1 MVDDRVAIIEALAR
15 YARALENRDG
25 ETLATLFAPDAKVEV
40 FSRYGSEE
48 YESQDVDMSGRDQ
61 IRGMVANST
70 MPPGRGMSYMTTDH
84 IVEITGDVARL
95 QAQFLV
101 ISSVA
106 NPRPE
111 NGWPSGA
118 ELMQGALSPIMIGH
132 YESLLR
138 KSGGR
143 WLFTRHRVKH
153 SLPMPR
159 RPV

>member
-1 MVDDRVAIIEALAR
+1 MVDDRVEIIEALAR
-15 YARALENRDG
+15 YARALESRDG
-25 ETLATLFAPDAKVEV
+25 ETLATLFAPDGKVEV
-40 FSRYGSEE
+40 FSRYGSEA
-48 YESQDVDMSGRDQ
+48 YESQDVDMNGRDQ
-61 IRGMVANST
+61 IRGMLANGT

-106 NPRPE
+106 KPRPE
-111 NGWPSGA
+111 GGWPSGA
-118 ELMQGALSPIMIGH
+118 ELMQGALSLIMIGH

-138 KSGGR
+138 KSGGQ

-153 SLPMPR
+153 SLPMS
-159 RPV
+159 RPPV

>member
-1 MVDDRVAIIEALAR
+1 MDDRVEIIEVLAR
-15 YARALENRDG
+15 YARALESRDA
-25 ETLATLFAPDAKVEV
+25 EAFATLFDPDGKVEV

-48 YESQDVDMSGRDQ
+48 YEPQDVDMNGRDQ
-61 IRGMVANST
+61 IRGMVANSA

-106 NPRPE
+106 NPRPDG
-111 NGWPSGA
+111 GWPSGA
-118 ELMQGALSPIMIGH
+118 ELVQGALSLIMIGH

-138 KSGGR
+138 KSGGQ
-143 WLFTRHRVKH
+143 WLFTCHRVKH
-153 SLPMPR
+153 SLPMSHP
-159 RPV
+159 PA